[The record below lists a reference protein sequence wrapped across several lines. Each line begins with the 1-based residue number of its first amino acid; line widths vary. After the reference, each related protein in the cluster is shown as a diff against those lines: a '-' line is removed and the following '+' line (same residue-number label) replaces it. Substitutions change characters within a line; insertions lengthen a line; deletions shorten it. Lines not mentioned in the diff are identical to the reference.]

1 LSNALDLVAEVIQF
15 RSGIDGSEQKVGL
28 CGPALPPAGELLP
41 LLVELEPASIQDLDA
56 TLADGR
62 RHLELLGQ
70 PAVWLRPGGRGP
82 GTVFQGYGAVDVF
95 EAIATAAARY
105 PIDPDRVSLYGFSM
119 GGAGVWYMASHY
131 PDRFSAIAPMGA
143 YNDFRLWRRPGGMTF
158 PLMPWEVA
166 SWRARSAIFLMENLR
181 HVGVW
186 MVHGGWDRAV
196 GGGVDV
202 EQARRSAARLDTL
215 GIPYRYTELQEIGHN
230 RAFMKESFFGEVLRW
245 LAEQRRITKPTQV
258 TVRTQDLHHGSAYWV
273 DIKQLGRYAEFGQ
286 VDARIDDA
294 RLKVETENVRH
305 LALRPQSSALT
316 SASITID
323 DTHLQ
328 GVDLRQ
334 PVGLRRDAAE
344 WRIAEIE
351 PPAGEKRPG
360 LGGPFG
366 GLFERGTVLVRG
378 TTGSKEETFFQ
389 EWCSRDAA
397 QFFKDWNG
405 GIHRGGIAGTSWVA
419 LPISTDV
426 EWLATN
432 SADETGDSRN
442 AVAYGTPLSN
452 AVLNR
457 VAESLGVYAEH
468 GAVHVGDR
476 ELRGDGLGLIAVT
489 PFPDG
494 SRRYLAM
501 HGGTT
506 PDATTAGAH
515 LNWQLLPDYLV
526 YDAHRAIEWG
536 FFDNEWRPVPAGD
549 GGEYVDMD
557 LLDEEERST
566 KLHRGVEA

>member
-1 LSNALDLVAEVIQF
+1 LSNLPELVAEVIQF
-15 RSGIDGSEQKVGL
+15 RSGIDGSEQKAGL
-28 CGPALPPAGELLP
+28 CGPASPPEGELLP

-70 PAVWLRPGGRGP
+70 PGVWLRPGGRGP
-82 GTVFQGYGAVDVF
+82 GTVFQGYGSVDVF
-95 EAIATAAARY
+95 EAIAAAAARY
-105 PIDPDRVSLYGFSM
+105 PIDPDRISLYGFSM

-131 PDRFSAIAPMGA
+131 PDRFSAVAPMGA

-166 SWRARSAIFLMENLR
+166 SWRARSAIFLLENLR
-181 HVGVW
+181 HVGIW

-202 EQARRSAARLDTL
+202 EHARRSAGTLDEL
-215 GIPYRYTELQEIGHN
+215 GIPFRYTELKEIGHN
-230 RAFMKESFFGEVLRW
+230 RQFMKEPFFGEVLRW
-245 LAEQRRITKPTQV
+245 LAEQRRVAQPSEV
-258 TVRTQDLHHGSAYWV
+258 TIRTQDLHHSSAYWV
-273 DIKQLGRYAEFGQ
+273 GIKQLDRYDEFGR
-286 VDARIDDA
+286 VDARI
-294 RLKVETENVRH
+294 VETGLTVETHNVRH
-305 LALRPQSSALT
+305 LTLGAPSST
-316 SASITID
+316 HGGTSITID
-323 DTHLQ
+323 GTRLP
-328 GVDLRQ
+328 GVDLGQ
-334 PVGLRRDAAE
+334 TVGLRHEAGSG
-344 WRIAEIE
+344 WRIAGVD
-351 PPAGEKRPG
+351 PPDGEKRPG

-378 TTGSKEETFFQ
+378 TIGSKEETFFQ

-419 LPISTDV
+419 LPITTDV
-426 EWLATN
+426 EWLAAS
-432 SADETGDSRN
+432 SADGTADGRN
-442 AVAYGTPLSN
+442 VVAYGTPLSN

-457 VAESLGVYAEH
+457 VAESLGVYAER

-476 ELRGDGLGLIAVT
+476 ELRGEGLGLIAVT

-494 SRRYLAM
+494 SPRYLAM

-506 PDATTAGAH
+506 PDATTSGAH

-526 YDAHRAIEWG
+526 YDSQRAVEWG
-536 FFDNEWRPVPAGD
+536 FFDNDWRPVPAADAGGD
-549 GGEYVDMD
+549 LEMA
-557 LLDEEERST
+557 LLDEEEQST
-566 KLHRGVEA
+566 KMH